1 MIENIMKLN
10 HFAQLAALRTAH
22 STINATLIDNFLS
35 GPDGDQIREKF
46 ALKRLQFDTSPELYA
61 KVEGVCSLLECTKRE
76 FLEIAVIDAIEKAW
90 MVFEETY
97 QEAAG
102 HAWGEQ
108 ASFVDAAVNGA
119 PVQTNDQE

>member
-22 STINATLIDNFLS
+22 STIGASLLDSFLS

-46 ALKRLQFDTSPELYA
+46 ALKRLQFDTNPELYA

-76 FLEIAVIDAIEKAW
+76 FLEMAVIDAIDKAW
-90 MVFEETY
+90 AVFEQTY
-97 QEAAG
+97 QEASG
-102 HAWGEQ
+102 RAWGEEESMCE
-108 ASFVDAAVNGA
+108 ARLSSGT
-119 PVQTNDQE
+119 QTNDQE

>member
-22 STINATLIDNFLS
+22 STVNASLLDSFLS

-46 ALKRLQFDTSPELYA
+46 ALKRLQFDTNPGLYA
-61 KVEGVCSLLECTKRE
+61 KVESVCSLLECTKRE
-76 FLEIAVIDAIEKAW
+76 FLEMAVIDAIDNAW
-90 MVFEETY
+90 AVFEETY

-102 HAWGEQ
+102 HAFGEEPTVED
-108 ASFVDAAVNGA
+108 SMTL
-119 PVQTNDQE
+119 TNDQE